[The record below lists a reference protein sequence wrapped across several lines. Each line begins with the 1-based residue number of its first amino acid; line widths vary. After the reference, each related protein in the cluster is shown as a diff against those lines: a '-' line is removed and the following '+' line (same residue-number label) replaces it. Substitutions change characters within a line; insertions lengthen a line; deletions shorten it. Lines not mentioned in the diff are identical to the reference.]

1 VGRGLQNFPR
11 NKSTEKIV
19 DQNEQPTKKVSFIT
33 YYFGPHLNKESS
45 ILITFS
51 KQPQLEYL
59 IFAIIIEKYPYKST
73 T

>member
-1 VGRGLQNFPR
+1 VGRELQNFPC

-33 YYFGPHLNKESS
+33 YYFGPHSNKQSS
-45 ILITFS
+45 VLITLS

-59 IFAIIIEKYPYKST
+59 IFAIMIEKYPYKSAT
-73 T
+73 